1 MKKIIYMLFPFMLLA
16 GACNEGSDFGDEDIV
31 ISDPYFD
38 GVESATLQFSR
49 LGGMGTIQVKT
60 NLSDWTVTSDKD
72 WCTVERV
79 SWSDAAVKVTV
90 KENELSEPR
99 HATVT
104 LTSEL
109 GNATVTVSQAEVK
122 PEIVLGST
130 KIEGVERAGNTVVV
144 TVNASVD
151 YTVVVPDWITVNEN
165 STEKKVYLDVTR
177 NGGKKARTGAVRFVY
192 TEDQS
197 IYSEVTVSQDG
208 APYHLTETPLTED
221 RIYSNI
227 QEKDEGR
234 MSYLLDGS
242 TESGFFHSIWSGT
255 GIDKNGNPFA
265 KPDAPHYL
273 VVDMETAT
281 DAFTFTY
288 STRGGGRNNGC
299 PSIIKVYGSNAFDYD
314 NNWTAENGAL
324 KNAGYTA
331 ASAGAELIATFNEL
345 PTSASTVYVGTNAL
359 VSGVKAVKAETAYR
373 YIWIEVAEAK
383 NWENSGA
390 ISDSWAMSELKVL
403 PLIQE
408 D

>member
-1 MKKIIYMLFPFMLLA
+1 MKKIIYMLLPWMLLA
-16 GACNEGSDFGDEDIV
+16 GACNEGSDFGEEGTV
-31 ISDPYFD
+31 VSDPYFD
-38 GVESATLQFSR
+38 GVESGILQFSR

-99 HATVT
+99 TATVT
-104 LTSEL
+104 LASEL
-109 GNATVTVSQAEVK
+109 GNAVVTVSQAQVK
-122 PEIVLGST
+122 PEIVLGSN
-130 KIEGVERAGNTVVV
+130 KIEGVERAGNTVFV
-144 TVNASVD
+144 TVNASVE
-151 YTVVVPDWITVNEN
+151 YQVVAPDWIVVNES
-165 STEKKVYLDVTR
+165 STEKKVYLDVLQ
-177 NGGKKARTGAVRFVY
+177 NIGKKPRTGSVQFVY
-192 TEDQS
+192 TEDPS

-208 APYHLTETPLTED
+208 APYHVTEIALTED

-227 QEKDEGR
+227 QEKGEGK
-234 MSYLLDGS
+234 MSYLVDGS
-242 TESGFFHSIWSGT
+242 TESGFFHSIWSGS
-255 GIDKNGNPFA
+255 GIDKDGNIFS

-273 VVDMETAT
+273 VVDMGIET

-299 PSIIKVYGSNAFDYD
+299 PSIIKVYGSNSFDYAA
-314 NNWTAENGAL
+314 NWTTEGGAL
-324 KNAGYTA
+324 KNAGYTT
-331 ASAGAELIATFNEL
+331 ASVGAEWIATFDDL
-345 PTSASTVYVGTNAL
+345 PTSASTAYVGTNAL
-359 VSGVKAVKAETAYR
+359 VSGVKAVKMETPYR

-383 NWENSGA
+383 NWESSGA

-403 PLIQE
+403 PMIQE